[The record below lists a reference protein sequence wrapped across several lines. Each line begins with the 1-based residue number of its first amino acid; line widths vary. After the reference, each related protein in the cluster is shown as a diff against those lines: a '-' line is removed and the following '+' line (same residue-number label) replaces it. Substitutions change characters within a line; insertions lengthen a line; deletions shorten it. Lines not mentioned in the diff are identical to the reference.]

1 VWGAVGKWVS
11 SSKQSTKGQQT
22 VQSTG
27 LSDPMGRNRS
37 PLMGGMLQALRINRV
52 EKTPEQP
59 VIMLPLQSHADGQ
72 SLFQA

>member
-1 VWGAVGKWVS
+1 
-11 SSKQSTKGQQT
+11 
-22 VQSTG
+22 
-27 LSDPMGRNRS
+27 MGRNRS

-52 EKTPEQP
+52 EKTLEQP